1 MEVVHR
7 RVEEEEQLRTRRQ
20 EPEYAD
26 PSGYVSSDDA
36 SSDGMKEELKLHQNG
51 VSVPKSVYLDNNEG
65 NNLNHIIFH
74 IINMYVPNY

>member
-20 EPEYAD
+20 EPEFAD
-26 PSGYVSSDDA
+26 PSDDT

-51 VSVPKSVYLDNNEG
+51 VSVPKSVYLDNSEG
-65 NNLNHIIFH
+65 NNLNHIIYISH
-74 IINMYVPNY
+74 HKYVRAKLLRV